1 MGMGDTD
8 RSAEEKRETT
18 LLVGY
23 QREKREREAERKV
36 NKKGAK
42 EREREGNGREGG
54 VMCCCGACSRISDPS
69 GR

>member
-23 QREKREREAERKV
+23 QREKRERERGRK
-36 NKKGAK
+36 K
-42 EREREGNGREGG
+42 
-54 VMCCCGACSRISDPS
+54 S
-69 GR
+69 